1 MSKMQRRSVSSGTKQ
16 APVSAGATP
25 APVTS
30 RTAAAEFNPDYTYV
44 KKDLAKIGIL
54 AGTFITILI
63 VLSFFLR

>member
-1 MSKMQRRSVSSGTKQ
+1 MSKMQRRSVSNGTKQ
-16 APVSAGATP
+16 PSVTAAVTSTP
-25 APVTS
+25 ATS
-30 RTAAAEFNPDYTYV
+30 RGAAAEFNPDYTYV